1 MSIPDV
7 AFTEKIDGVRADQ
20 LAGFFLDWSQRPS
33 AELHLSVLRRSD
45 RVVIARDTQTGSVV
59 GFVTAL
65 TDGLMAAYITLL
77 EVRPGYQRR
86 GIGTQL
92 VQRMLESLAP
102 LYMIDALCD
111 EHVLPFYRRFGVT
124 RAVGVAWRDA
134 SALAAIDAL
143 DEHA

>member
-1 MSIPDV
+1 MSIPEI
-7 AFTEKIDGVRADQ
+7 AFTETIEGVRADQ
-20 LAGFFLDWSQRPS
+20 LAGFFLGWSQRPS
-33 AELHLSVLRRSD
+33 AELHLAVLCRSD
-45 RVVIARDTQTGSVV
+45 RVVLAWDTQSGSVV

-65 TDGLMAAYITLL
+65 TDGVMAAYITLL

-92 VQRMLESLAP
+92 VQRMLELLEP

-111 EHVLPFYRRFGVT
+111 EEVLPFYRRFGVT

-143 DEHA
+143 DGHA